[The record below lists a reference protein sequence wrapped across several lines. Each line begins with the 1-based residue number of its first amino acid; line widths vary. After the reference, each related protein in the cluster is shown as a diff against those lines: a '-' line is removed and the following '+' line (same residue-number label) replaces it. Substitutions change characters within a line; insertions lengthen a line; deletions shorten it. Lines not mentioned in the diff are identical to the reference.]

1 MVFKKNPEN
10 NSKEVEVVKD
20 TSTSEPEVEKSED
33 KTMDLRTTYIDAIN
47 AICSSIQSQ
56 IDSLYKLRAL
66 LQNLS
71 DDE

>member
-10 NSKEVEVVKD
+10 NSEEVEVVKD